1 MKTDYLDK
9 EWFAMPEDTIGG
21 WCVKTN
27 ELPPSQSYEGEVATF
42 ISQEVAEHIA
52 NIHNTWLR
60 LEAFRAEALARQA

>member
-1 MKTDYLDK
+1 MDYLNQ

-27 ELPPSQSYEGEVATF
+27 EIPPSQDPTGEVACF
-42 ISQEVAEHIA
+42 ISEEVAKHVA

-60 LEAFRAEALARQA
+60 LEKIRQEALSRKMV